1 MFTGI
6 IEETGSIREIRRH
19 SLSASLTVTCQ
30 RILED
35 IHIGDSI
42 AVNGICLT
50 VVAYTDQD
58 FTVDVMPE
66 TIQKTSLRILAKG
79 SLVNL
84 ERAMAANG
92 RFGGHIVSGHIDGVG
107 SLKSMKENEIAVICT
122 IEAAAELTAGIVP
135 KGSVALDGISLTVVD
150 VSEREFSVSLIPH
163 TRAMTNMREKRVGDP
178 INIETDVIGKFVEK
192 YMSRSKDENHKP
204 MKDEITMSFLAEKGF
219 L

>member
-6 IEETGSIREIRRH
+6 IEETGVIREIRRN
-19 SLSASLTVTCQ
+19 SLSASLTVTCHK
-30 RILED
+30 ILED

-50 VVAYTDQD
+50 VTSFTSSD

-66 TIQKTSLRILAKG
+66 TIQKTSLKILTKS

-92 RFGGHIVSGHIDGVG
+92 RFGGHFVSGHIDDTGV
-107 SLKSMKENEIAVICT
+107 LAKLEENEIAVICT
-122 IEAAAELTAGIVP
+122 IATSEDIANGIVP
-135 KGSVALDGISLTVVD
+135 KGSVTLDGISLTVVN
-150 VSEREFSVSLIPH
+150 VNERDFTVSLIPH
-163 TRAMTNMREKRVGDP
+163 TRNVTNFKNKKIGDP
-178 INIETDVIGKFVEK
+178 INIETDVIGKFVKK
-192 YMSRSKDENHKP
+192 YMLLSEKKP
-204 MKDEITMSFLAEKGF
+204 TQCDISMDFLAEKGF

>member
-6 IEETGSIREIRRH
+6 IEETGTIREIRRH
-19 SLSASLTVTCQ
+19 SLSASLTVNC
-30 RILED
+30 RKILED
-35 IHIGDSI
+35 IHVGDSI

-50 VVAYTDQD
+50 VTAYTNRD

-66 TIQKTSLRILAKG
+66 TIQKTSLKVLSTG

-84 ERAMAANG
+84 ERAMAATG

-107 SLKSMKENEIAVICT
+107 LLKSMEENEIAVICT
-122 IEAAAELTAGIVP
+122 IEATEELTEGIVP

-150 VSEREFSVSLIPH
+150 VSKSDFSVSLIPH
-163 TRAMTNMREKRVGDP
+163 TRSVTNIREKKTGDP
-178 INIETDVIGKFVEK
+178 INIETDVIGKFVKK
-192 YMSRSKDENHKP
+192 YMTMGSDRKSEGPNHEVS
-204 MKDEITMSFLAEKGF
+204 MDFLAEKGF

>member
-1 MFTGI
+1 M
-6 IEETGSIREIRRH
+6 
-19 SLSASLTVTCQ
+19 TCQ

-122 IEAAAELTAGIVP
+122 IEAAAELTAGIVL